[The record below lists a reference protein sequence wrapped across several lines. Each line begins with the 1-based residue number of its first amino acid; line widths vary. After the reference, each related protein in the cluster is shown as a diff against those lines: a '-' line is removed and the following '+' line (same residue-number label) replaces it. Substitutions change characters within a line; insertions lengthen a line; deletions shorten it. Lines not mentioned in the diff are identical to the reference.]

1 MDLPAVVFT
10 NTWRRSPPRSSTATS
25 TSKSSPPG
33 ASTENPAKSSWPT
46 SAPPI
51 PSSPASN
58 RSRASPSRRASNRS
72 ASSPRPGAWHKSF
85 TSSPSSTGTFP
96 NVSKGASVGQY
107 LVLAA
112 LNRLTSP
119 NSKARMAQWYRKTP
133 LQRWLPL
140 SAKQLRSQR
149 FWDAMNAVDESAI
162 RKIEMQLSRQ
172 LVEDFGI
179 DVRCLCFDC
188 TNFDTFIDSRTTSE
202 LARRGHAK
210 SKRTDLRVVGLAL
223 LVSTD
228 FNIPLFSRV
237 YPGNQPDS
245 VTFGSVTQELIE
257 RYRVL
262 AKNLEHV
269 TLVFDKGNNSEE
281 NLEALGPSPY
291 HVVGS
296 LVPTQH
302 PDLLEVPLDKFQSFQ
317 DARLE
322 GVTAFR
328 TSKKVFG
335 RHWTIVATHSQ
346 ELLEGQLRGIA
357 QVLGKRRRALGELQG
372 KLKRSQEHGDKGKGY
387 TFESLEAHAQNLSSG
402 QYIQK
407 ILRVEIRRRRGKL
420 QLHYHTDAQALEK
433 LIATSLGRRILFT
446 DNHQWT
452 TEEIILAYRSQHHVE
467 AAFRTMKD
475 PHFVG
480 WEPLYH
486 WTDQKIRVHAFYCV
500 LALTLAGLLHREAH
514 RAGLELSL
522 GALCR
527 ELSSICEIINLY
539 PSTSKKK
546 AGRLRASTTYTELTP
561 TTSRLAEIFRL
572 HDWEAR

>member
-1 MDLPAVVFT
+1 VASLTAKVVHG
-10 NTWRRSPPRSSTATS
+10 RRYWQIITSQRVHGKPRQVVLAHLGTADTLLARLQ
-25 TSKSSPPG
+25 SKPG
-33 ASTENPAKSSWPT
+33 E
-46 SAPPI
+46 PI
-51 PSSPASN
+51 KARLQPFGFLA
-58 RSRASPSRRASNRS
+58 A
-72 ASSPRPGAWHKSF
+72 AW
-85 TSSPSSTGTFP
+85 GLAQRLQL
-96 NVSKGASVGQY
+96 VSLIDRHVPKREQGASVGQY
-107 LVLAA
+107 LLLAA

-119 NSKARMAQWYRKTP
+119 NSKAQMARWYRQTP
-133 LQRWLPL
+133 LRRWLPL
-140 SAKQLRSQR
+140 SRQQLRSQR
-149 FWDAMNAVDESAI
+149 FWDAMHAVDEPAI
-162 RKIEMQLSRQ
+162 HKIEMDLSRQ

-188 TNFDTFIDSRTTSE
+188 TNFDTFIDSRTPSK
-202 LARRGHAK
+202 LAQRGHAK

-245 VTFGSVTQELIE
+245 VTFGSVTQELVE

-269 TLVFDKGNNSEE
+269 TLIFDKGNNSEE
-281 NLEALGPSPY
+281 NLETLRLSPY

-302 PDLLEVPLDKFQSFQ
+302 SDLLEVPLDKFQAFQ

-335 RHWTIVATHSQ
+335 RPWTIVVTHSQ

-357 QVLGKRRRALGELQG
+357 QVLRKRRRALDELQW
-372 KLKRSQEHGDKGKGY
+372 KLKRSQEPGAKGKGY
-387 TFESLEAHAQNLSSG
+387 TFQSLQAHAQNLSSS
-402 QYIQK
+402 QYIHQ
-407 ILRVEIRRRRGKL
+407 ILRVQIRRRRGKL
-420 QLHYHTDAQALEK
+420 QLHYRTDAHALEK
-433 LIATSLGRRILFT
+433 LKAHTLGRRILFT
-446 DNHQWT
+446 DNHQWR

-467 AAFRTMKD
+467 AAFRTMKN
-475 PHFVG
+475 PYFVG

-486 WTDQKIRVHAFYCV
+486 WTDQKIRVHALYCV
-500 LALTLAGLLHREAH
+500 MALTLAGLLHREAR

-522 GALCR
+522 EALCR
-527 ELSSICEIINLY
+527 ELSAICEVINLY
-539 PSTSKKK
+539 PSVSGK
-546 AGRLRASTTYTELTP
+546 AGRLRAATTYTEETP
-561 TTSRLAEIFRL
+561 TRRRLAEIYRL
-572 HDWEAR
+572 DDLKAR

>member
-1 MDLPAVVFT
+1 MASLTAKVVHGHKYFQIIT
-10 NTWRRSPPRSSTATS
+10 
-25 TSKSSPPG
+25 
-33 ASTENPAKSSWPT
+33 
-46 SAPPI
+46 
-51 PSSPASN
+51 
-58 RSRASPSRRASNRS
+58 SRRINGK
-72 ASSPRPGAWHKSF
+72 PRQVVLAHLGTADTLFARLQQKQGEPIKARVQPFGFLAAAWGLAQKLQL
-85 TSSPSSTGTFP
+85 
-96 NVSKGASVGQY
+96 VSLIDRHVPKRQQGASVGQY

-302 PDLLEVPLDKFQSFQ
+302 SDLLEVPLDKFQSFQ

-372 KLKRSQEHGDKGKGY
+372 KLKRSQEPGAKGKGY

-407 ILRVEIRRRRGKL
+407 ILRVEIGRRRGKL

>member
-1 MDLPAVVFT
+1 MASLTAKVVHGHKYFQIIT
-10 NTWRRSPPRSSTATS
+10 
-25 TSKSSPPG
+25 
-33 ASTENPAKSSWPT
+33 
-46 SAPPI
+46 
-51 PSSPASN
+51 
-58 RSRASPSRRASNRS
+58 SRRINGK
-72 ASSPRPGAWHKSF
+72 PRQVVLAHLGTADTLFARLQQKQGEPIKARVQPFGFLAAAWGLAQKLQL
-85 TSSPSSTGTFP
+85 
-96 NVSKGASVGQY
+96 VSLIDRHVPKRQQGASVGQY

-372 KLKRSQEHGDKGKGY
+372 KLKRSQEPGGKGKGY

-407 ILRVEIRRRRGKL
+407 ILRVEIGRRRGKL

-561 TTSRLAEIFRL
+561 TTSRLAEIFRF